1 MMLLPT
7 CDCRHPDKVAK
18 VVEGLGF
25 WRHCTDT
32 AVVETRAGRSGV
44 FQEII
49 ARLHYRRGC
58 RTMRI
63 IPGLSTGT
71 ILLNCGRFDD
81 YVGWRRIAEEVRLG
95 LSHTGGQT
103 FMLDHESAVEGL
115 CRQPDGF
122 SATLL
127 TEAMQ
132 QLPTGVRYLVRP
144 GPQMSHPA
152 LRKNV
157 AVALAIASHV
167 RDVRPFTSSWA
178 GPGLADRPSYWLGH
192 ATMRLFSR
200 NNMVAHLC
208 CGPRGTRYWKYP
220 DVADAIARLPWEI
233 KMVTIFPGSLGWLPA
248 AQYLAPIL
256 KRRFRT
262 APGP

>member
-1 MMLLPT
+1 MILPT

-25 WRHCTDT
+25 WRDCTGT
-32 AVVETRAGRSGV
+32 AVVETRVGRSGV
-44 FQEII
+44 FADIV
-49 ARLHYRRGC
+49 AVLRGWGSRR
-58 RTMRI
+58 RMRI

-115 CRQPDGF
+115 CLRPESF
-122 SATLL
+122 SISLL
-127 TEAMQ
+127 AEAIR

-157 AVALAIASHV
+157 AVALALASHV

-178 GPGLADRPSYWLGH
+178 APDLADRTPYVVGH
-192 ATMRLFSR
+192 ATMRLFSC
-200 NNMVAHLC
+200 NDMVAHLC

-220 DVADAIARLPWEI
+220 DVADAIAGLPWEI
-233 KMVTIFPGSLGWLPA
+233 KMVTIFPGSVNWVRA
-248 AQYLAPIL
+248 AQVLAPIL
-256 KRRFRT
+256 KARFRT
-262 APGP
+262 PPGP